1 LRSRDAKL
9 GVLRRIVRLL
19 QNTLGSFFIV
29 YGIVSII
36 SKEKATKLLVQINK
50 GYFVIKGKPVVR
62 RGRKARSPKWIVRL
76 LLENICVA
84 TVLYITKDD

>member
-1 LRSRDAKL
+1 MRSRDAKL

-29 YGIVSII
+29 YGIVSIS
-36 SKEKATKLLVQINK
+36 SKEKATKLLIQMNK
-50 GYFVIKGKPVVR
+50 GYFLIKGKPVVR

-76 LLENICVA
+76 LLEKIDVA
-84 TVLYITKDD
+84 TVLYITKEN